1 MTFYIAVAVI
11 IVHFYIIVNYRDC
24 KEKLMEKSN
33 KELQDENKKLLEV
46 LERINKAYDK
56 GGLQAKYTKEMR
68 SALTKMKIVLLTN
81 VI

>member
-1 MTFYIAVAVI
+1 
-11 IVHFYIIVNYRDC
+11 
-24 KEKLMEKSN
+24 MEKSN